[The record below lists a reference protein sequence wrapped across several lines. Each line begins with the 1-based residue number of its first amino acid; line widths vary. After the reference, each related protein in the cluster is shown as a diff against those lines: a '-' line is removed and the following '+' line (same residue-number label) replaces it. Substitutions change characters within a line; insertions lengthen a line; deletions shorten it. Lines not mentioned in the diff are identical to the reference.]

1 MEQSAPSQAERHARM
16 EFKRQAQPNALLRYQ
31 RQLRGWSLQHVAD
44 QLCKLCEEED
54 RIPGVTADMVGKWER
69 GEKKPSP
76 FYREKLCLLYGT
88 SADKLGF
95 IDTLNAPESY
105 NTSASLPADTRNGAA
120 LYPSARTV
128 SGSSLDAHTFD
139 TFLDVEK

>member
-1 MEQSAPSQAERHARM
+1 MKQSATSQAERHASM
-16 EFKRQAQPNALLRYQ
+16 ESQRQAQPNALLRHQ

-54 RIPGVTADMVGKWER
+54 RIPGVTADMIGKWER

-88 SADKLGF
+88 TADKLGF
-95 IDTLNAPESY
+95 IDTQESPERYDLPESL
-105 NTSASLPADTRNGAA
+105 S
-120 LYPSARTV
+120 V
-128 SGSSLDAHTFD
+128 
-139 TFLDVEK
+139 